1 MAKIKLDKLN
11 ETVEEISAEPML
23 ITNAINQNNAKT
35 HGLHKTLI
43 NKIKD
48 GNSKQYRL
56 SENLKETISGIE
68 NGFRFFF
75 VSFSTFLNICAEFFS
90 KSFL

>member
-1 MAKIKLDKLN
+1 MTKIKLDKLN

-56 SENLKETISGIE
+56 SENLKETILYQTLKM
-68 NGFRFFF
+68 
-75 VSFSTFLNICAEFFS
+75 VSVSSLFHFQPS
-90 KSFL
+90 